1 MVNPQMIDRAVE
13 ENKKLR
19 DQSKLQYRLMIG
31 LFLFPALLV
40 YGIFNVYGILMT
52 FFYSL
57 QKWTGISNKLNFV
70 GLDNYIKLLQDPILW
85 HSLVNNLIL
94 VVTSIAIQ
102 LPLGLILALIINSG
116 LKGMKFFRTVYFI
129 PMLVSTVAIG
139 ILWSLIYN
147 PSFGMVNALL
157 DLLRL
162 GQFKTGW
169 LGNETTAFAAVL
181 ITICW
186 QFTPFYMI
194 LMRAGLVGIP
204 TEIYESAS
212 IDGAN
217 GWKAFWNITLPLM
230 APVIKTSAV
239 LSLVGSLK
247 YFDLIYV
254 MTDGGPNHA
263 TELMS
268 TYMYKNSFVEFN
280 MGYGSSI
287 AAFIFLVAILIT
299 SVMLG
304 LTRKSKVEE

>member
-1 MVNPQMIDRAVE
+1 MVNPQFIDRAVE
-13 ENKKLR
+13 ENKKIR
-19 DQSKLQYRLMIG
+19 NQSKLQYRLMVV
-31 LFLFPALLV
+31 LFLLPALIV
-40 YGIFNVYGILMT
+40 YGIFNIYGILMT

-57 QKWTGISNKLNFV
+57 QKWSGISAKMSFI
-70 GLDNYIKLLQDPILW
+70 GLENYVKLLQDPVLW
-85 HSLVNNLIL
+85 HSLSNNLIL
-94 VVTSIAIQ
+94 VVVSIAIQ
-102 LPLGLILALIINSG
+102 LPMGLILALIINSG

-147 PSFGMVNALL
+147 PSFGMLNAIL
-157 DLLRL
+157 DLMKM

-204 TEIYESAS
+204 NEIYESAS

-287 AAFIFLVAILIT
+287 AAFIFMVAIFIT
-299 SVMLG
+299 ATMLCF
-304 LTRKSKVEE
+304 TRKTRVGE